1 MWGVDYEAAWA
12 SALALQAEDKAIEV
26 GEVVRHSSDA
36 RIYLLRQVMD
46 CLATCTLQPSE
57 GDPNFTRMF
66 PYDELVRPQ
75 HINYASLL
83 HSNNT
88 IIDGDSLN
96 TDQIGNKIIDILRGL
111 E

>member
-12 SALALQAEDKAIEV
+12 SAIALQADDNAIEV

-36 RIYLLRQVMD
+36 RRYLLRQVVN
-46 CLATCTLQPSE
+46 CLATCTLEPGE
-57 GDPNFTRMF
+57 GDPNFTREF

-75 HINYASLL
+75 HINHASLL

-88 IIDGDSLN
+88 IIDGDSMSA
-96 TDQIGNKIIDILRGL
+96 DQIGNKIIEILRGL
-111 E
+111 K